1 MGDRPGSMYFDTR
14 IGVIRDYSGNYQI
27 IQIFENRE
35 IQKIQK
41 INSIFFKILP
51 RPLVP
56 VGVTTGTKGS
66 SSHNM

>member
-1 MGDRPGSMYFDTR
+1 MR

-35 IQKIQK
+35 IQKNWK
-41 INSIFFKILP
+41 INSFFFKILP

-56 VGVTTGTKGS
+56 VGVT
-66 SSHNM
+66 NRD